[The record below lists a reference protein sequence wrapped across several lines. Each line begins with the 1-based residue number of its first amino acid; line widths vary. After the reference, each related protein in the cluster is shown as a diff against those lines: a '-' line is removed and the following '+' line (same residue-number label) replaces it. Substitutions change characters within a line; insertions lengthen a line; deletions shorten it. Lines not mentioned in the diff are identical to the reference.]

1 MLKDMDF
8 CHLQENIIK
17 KQLLDTGLDA
27 PNTFSRKVVHKAA
40 DGLFIGIKI
49 SDKIVKPKHV
59 INENLGNFEE
69 IIILP
74 EKREE
79 ISSELSRYFKNGTL

>member
-8 CHLQENIIK
+8 CHLQENIKK
-17 KQLLDTGLDA
+17 KQLLDIGLDA
-27 PNTFSRKVVHKAA
+27 LKTVSRKVVHKAA
-40 DGLFIGIKI
+40 DGQFIGIKI
-49 SDKIVKPKHV
+49 SDKIVKSKHV
-59 INENLGNFEE
+59 INENLGNVEE